1 MFSWGRF
8 GKLGHGSLE
17 DIMAP
22 TLVQSIYHHH
32 VTKVATGPRHSVAL
46 TGTCL
51 LPYLR
56 RSVFDRALA
65 GSRLVCLCV
74 AV

>member
-1 MFSWGRF
+1 MFSWGSGRF

-46 TGTCL
+46 TGTC
-51 LPYLR
+51 
-56 RSVFDRALA
+56 SLA
-65 GSRLVCLCV
+65 
-74 AV
+74 